1 MHSLPELCE
10 ITAMLILWG
19 VGRDVIYLFI
29 IIISKLAFFFQLT
42 CNGVI
47 FYQQYLYIHSS

>member
-1 MHSLPELCE
+1 MHSLPDLCE

-29 IIISKLAFFFQLT
+29 IIISKLAFFSIDL
-42 CNGVI
+42 
-47 FYQQYLYIHSS
+47 